1 MKSHKNAQK
10 LKMRN
15 YFAEHRGDLDD
26 TTIDTGHLVEAA
38 FTRAGNRVL
47 SDTEMLAICSQII
60 IETYQKDLRRLE
72 KLAIKRGWLLTEDD
86 L

>member
-1 MKSHKNAQK
+1 MQSLKNAQK

-15 YFAEHRGDLDD
+15 YFAEHRVDLDD
-26 TTIDTGHLVEAA
+26 TTIDIGHLVEAA
-38 FTRAGNRVL
+38 FARAGNRVL

-60 IETYQKDLRRLE
+60 IETYQEELRRLDE
-72 KLAIKRGWLLTEDD
+72 LAMKRGWSPIEDG

>member
-1 MKSHKNAQK
+1 MQSHKNAQK

-15 YFAEHRGDLDD
+15 YFAEHRVDLDD

-38 FTRAGNRVL
+38 FARAGNRVL

-60 IETYQKDLRRLE
+60 IEIYQKDLRRLE
-72 KLAIKRGWLLTEDD
+72 KLAIKHDWLLTEDD